1 LISTRLQLRL
11 FPKIICKPTF
21 ELGTYPT
28 SKAWGV
34 TIRENFWKISE
45 YFTIP
50 TILFPSSNDDDLGIV
65 GIVKKIKKKKNTL
78 LLTPHASEKWI
89 RGKTPF
95 YILLSYF
102 WKLIKL
108 GYSFEPWSF
117 YD

>member
-1 LISTRLQLRL
+1 VTKYSSLQYETGYEYSLL

-65 GIVKKIKKKKNTL
+65 GIVKKNQKKKKYAFTYPPCFL
-78 LLTPHASEKWI
+78 RSGLEEK
-89 RGKTPF
+89 PLF
-95 YILLSYF
+95 
-102 WKLIKL
+102 IKMKH
-108 GYSFEPWSF
+108 P
-117 YD
+117 

>member
-1 LISTRLQLRL
+1 ML
-11 FPKIICKPTF
+11 CKPTF
-21 ELGTYPT
+21 DLGTYPT

-65 GIVKKIKKKKNTL
+65 GIVKKNQKKKNTL

-89 RGKTPF
+89 RRKTHF
-95 YILLSYF
+95 IKYYNTAVLNFKSFSENSIYGIL
-102 WKLIKL
+102 
-108 GYSFEPWSF
+108 
-117 YD
+117 